1 MESFDWAFVIPTYEM
16 KIARATIADKIVA
29 DILFIRS
36 TVRTL
41 YYDFI
46 WKVDKSRTDIIHSA

>member
-1 MESFDWAFVIPTYEM
+1 MESFDWALVIPTYDM

-36 TVRTL
+36 AVRTL
-41 YYDFI
+41 CCGCFL
-46 WKVDKSRTDIIHSA
+46 KSK